1 MFLPSIMRGL
11 GKVAGRHVG
20 YPEPVQKQHAD
31 ALYIR
36 QEPNLSQVYKS
47 HSSEAVNPKAVLP
60 VCFIHLYASAKCC
73 FHRST
78 CCYVTYTC
86 LGAAVLHIPKY
97 LSSGGGFPA
106 SPQITAKRIQD
117 LCELQIT

>member
-1 MFLPSIMRGL
+1 MRDL
-11 GKVAGRHVG
+11 GQVAGRHVG

-78 CCYVTYTC
+78 CCYVTYTS
-86 LGAAVLHIPKY
+86 LGAAVWHIPKCFVWGAY
-97 LSSGGGFPA
+97 PVKAAFQHHL
-106 SPQITAKRIQD
+106 K
-117 LCELQIT
+117 